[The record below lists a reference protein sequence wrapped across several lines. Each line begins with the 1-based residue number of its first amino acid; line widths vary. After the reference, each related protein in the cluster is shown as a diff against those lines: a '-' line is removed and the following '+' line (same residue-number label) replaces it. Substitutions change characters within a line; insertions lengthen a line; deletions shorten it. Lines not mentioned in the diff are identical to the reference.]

1 MGAKTW
7 MLVYSKGNPVEI
19 LMGSP
24 ALDRDATIAL
34 AKRLFV
40 SERLEP
46 LGDGDLSSTCPADD
60 VLVVGCFPGLTVVA
74 AKEFGI
80 DYPSRLPAKF
90 LEAMP
95 GHGVYLHAMHSV
107 VDWFAYA
114 VWADGKLQRSLS
126 LSPDS
131 GVLED
136 IGERQSFEA
145 PYWDGEHPAVD
156 SEEDA
161 ADYPF
166 VFHPLDMGEAAL
178 LSLFGYQLEGM
189 IDPTHLQPESIPLM
203 RFKRR
208 KSWWRFGWRG
218 K

>member
-1 MGAKTW
+1 
-7 MLVYSKGNPVEI
+7 MLVYCKGNPSAI
-19 LMGSP
+19 LKDRP

-34 AKRLFV
+34 AKRLFA

-46 LGDGDLSSTCPADD
+46 LSDGDLSYTCPADD
-60 VLVVGCFPGLTVVA
+60 VLIVGCFTGLTVMA

-80 DYPSRLPAKF
+80 DYPSSLPAKF
-90 LEAMP
+90 LEALP
-95 GHGVYLHAMHSV
+95 GHSVYLHAMHSV

-114 VWADGKLQRSLS
+114 IWTDGHLQRSLS

-136 IGERQSFEA
+136 IGDRQPFEA
-145 PYWDGEHPAVD
+145 PYWAGKHPAVAP
-156 SEEDA
+156 EEDA

-189 IDPTHLQPESIPLM
+189 IDPAHLEPESIPLM
-203 RFKRR
+203 RFKRK
-208 KSWWRFGWRG
+208 KSWWRFG
-218 K
+218 